1 MAQFAKEW
9 SSKLKGYNKNIRLF
23 LIASFLLNVGM
34 GIFMVIYNYYIRELG
49 YSDDVNG
56 RVIAMQATATA
67 IALLPVGLLS
77 DRLGRKRLIVIGSVA
92 VMLSLIL
99 RSIGIAEDLL
109 IIGAF
114 VTGFFMA
121 FIQVTAIPLLAENSR
136 ESERVHL
143 FSLNA
148 AFMMAANVI
157 GNLLGGVMTDA
168 LHSLFQITMLNSVRF
183 TLLVGVFIVCIGL
196 LPLFKIK
203 EERKVQTIQTRRLS
217 GFKQLAEKKD
227 SLKLILLFAI
237 ASILIGFGSGLVIPY
252 LNLYFTDRFDISY
265 SLVGIILAL
274 GQAMTAV
281 ALLIGPSVVKRF
293 GEVRAVVI
301 LQLGSLPFLLLS
313 AYTEILWLA
322 VIGFLFRQALMN
334 AGNPIHSALMMRL
347 VDPSMRG
354 LANSLGQMVF
364 QLGWAVMG
372 PVSMGI
378 VLAYGSYT
386 GYAIVFSITACL
398 YLIGSIYFY
407 FVFGRR
413 QKDIPAPLVVE
424 KN

>member
-49 YSDDVNG
+49 FSDDVNG

-157 GNLLGGVMTDA
+157 GNLLGWCD
-168 LHSLFQITMLNSVRF
+168 
-183 TLLVGVFIVCIGL
+183 
-196 LPLFKIK
+196 
-203 EERKVQTIQTRRLS
+203 
-217 GFKQLAEKKD
+217 
-227 SLKLILLFAI
+227 
-237 ASILIGFGSGLVIPY
+237 
-252 LNLYFTDRFDISY
+252 DRCP
-265 SLVGIILAL
+265 
-274 GQAMTAV
+274 T
-281 ALLIGPSVVKRF
+281 
-293 GEVRAVVI
+293 
-301 LQLGSLPFLLLS
+301 
-313 AYTEILWLA
+313 
-322 VIGFLFRQALMN
+322 
-334 AGNPIHSALMMRL
+334 
-347 VDPSMRG
+347 
-354 LANSLGQMVF
+354 
-364 QLGWAVMG
+364 
-372 PVSMGI
+372 
-378 VLAYGSYT
+378 
-386 GYAIVFSITACL
+386 
-398 YLIGSIYFY
+398 
-407 FVFGRR
+407 
-413 QKDIPAPLVVE
+413 
-424 KN
+424 